1 MKTYRTFVRFCR
13 RSGLLAWVSTLAV
26 ALSVDAP
33 VQGAETIPK
42 PEKLRVVADD
52 APKVIAEKG
61 LTQFKIKPTSAAP
74 GGFVVQ
80 QAPSDKNEGPTNDE
94 VTALGADI
102 RPICAL
108 TTNIAIPG
116 KDVPPDYAQ
125 LRFAREG
132 EEFYTSGIG
141 RPWLH
146 YNYYWQA
153 SGFCHQ
159 PLYFEEVN
167 LERYGYTCKCQ
178 CLQPVCSAAH
188 FFGTVPL
195 LPYMMVTQPPCS
207 CQYTLGYYRPGSWA
221 PYQCHRPIISADA
234 GAVEAA
240 LIVGLIFLIP

>member
-1 MKTYRTFVRFCR
+1 MNTSHTVVRLCPC
-13 RSGLLAWVSTLAV
+13 SGLMAWVSVFAI
-26 ALSVDAP
+26 ALGGELPRAA
-33 VQGAETIPK
+33 AEEPLRAS
-42 PEKLRVVADD
+42 KLRVVSAET
-52 APKVIAEKG
+52 PSTLAEKG
-61 LTQFKIKPTSAAP
+61 TTRLKAKPAAAAS
-74 GGFVVQ
+74 GFVVQ
-80 QAPSDKNEGPTNDE
+80 EPSEKNEGPTDDE

-102 RPICAL
+102 RPIGAL
-108 TTNIAIPG
+108 TTNIAVPG
-116 KDVPPDYAQ
+116 KDVPPDFAH

-132 EEFYTSGIG
+132 EEFYPSGIG

-167 LERYGYTCKCQ
+167 LERYGYTCACP

-188 FFGTVPL
+188 FFATVPL
-195 LPYMMVTQPPCS
+195 LPYKMVTQPPCD

-221 PYQCHRPIISADA
+221 PYQCQRPIISADA
-234 GAVEAA
+234 TAVEAA